1 MNALQLRQHGLGT
14 DLIPAALKLS
24 AEPGWNQVAADWR
37 WMIEHGTTFGF
48 SASDG
53 ALVAS
58 GLTVVYDRAPF
69 AWISMIL
76 VTSAF
81 RRRGLATRLMQS
93 CTEAIEAKGLVPA
106 LDASPEGRQVY
117 LPLGFDDVYRTSR
130 FLVERAPAAG
140 GLAGVRPLRACDLPR
155 VVAFDRPRA
164 GGDRKTLLEHLLQ
177 RLPAAAWLA
186 ERDGEISGY
195 ILGRDGRL
203 CPQLG
208 PLLADDEA
216 TALALL
222 EAAGA
227 ALQGPFCLDAG
238 DHHPLLAHW
247 LKRQGAQFITPFV
260 RMLKGRG
267 APYDD
272 PAKVF
277 AIAGPELG

>member
-1 MNALQLRQHGLGT
+1 MNVPEPRQHGLSA
-14 DLIPAALKLS
+14 DLIPSALQLS

-37 WMIEHGTTFGF
+37 WMIEHGTSFGY
-48 SASDG
+48 SAPDG

-58 GLTVVYDRAPF
+58 GLTVIYDRAPF

-76 VTSAF
+76 VTAAF

-93 CTEAIEAKGLVPA
+93 CIEALEARGLVPA

-117 LPLGFDDVYRTSR
+117 LPLGFRDGYRTSR
-130 FLVERAPAAG
+130 FLVQRAPTAG
-140 GLAGVRPLRACDLPR
+140 SKAIRPLRAEDMPA
-155 VVAFDRPRA
+155 VIAYDSERA
-164 GGDRKTLLEHLLQ
+164 GGERGSLLRHLHG
-177 RLPAAAWLA
+177 RLPLAAWIA
-186 ERDGEISGY
+186 ELGGRVAGY
-195 ILGRDGRL
+195 VLGRDGRL

-208 PLLADDEA
+208 PLIADDEA

-227 ALQGPFCLDAG
+227 SLQGPFCIDAG
-238 DHHPLLAHW
+238 DHHKALARW
-247 LKRQGAQFITPFV
+247 LERHDAQFITPFV
-260 RMLKGRG
+260 RMLKGREG
-267 APYDD
+267 PYDN